1 LEDIIVPSFSKKSV
15 SKLKLSRLLRLRSL
29 FYTKYE
35 KRLAAS
41 IKHMVGSKPFNLVL
55 YKLAIK
61 HASASEESINGMKIS
76 NERLEYLGD
85 AILGA
90 VVAEFLFIKFPFR
103 DEGFLTE
110 TRSRMVNREA
120 LNQIALKIGLSKI
133 IEEEYK
139 GRNLS
144 SHKSLYGDALE
155 AMVGAVY
162 LDRGY
167 HFCKKFILKRI
178 IIHFDLDSIINT
190 TSNFKSKVIEWS
202 QKESIEVDFRTVSV
216 SGNQRFKE
224 FAVDLYINN
233 EIVATGK
240 GATKKKAE
248 QEAAKNAC
256 EILNI
261 AV

>member
-1 LEDIIVPSFSKKSV
+1 M
-15 SKLKLSRLLRLRSL
+15 KLSRLLRLRAL
-29 FYTKYE
+29 FYNKNE
-35 KRLAAS
+35 QRLAAS
-41 IKHMVGSKPFNLVL
+41 IKHMVGSKPFNLKL
-55 YKLAIK
+55 YTLAIK
-61 HASASEESINGMKIS
+61 HSSVAEETVNGLKIS

-85 AILGA
+85 AVLGA

-120 LNQIALKIGLSKI
+120 LNQIAVKIGLSKI
-133 IEEEYK
+133 IEETYK
-139 GRNLS
+139 GRNLGA
-144 SHKSLYGDALE
+144 HKSLYGDALE
-155 AMVGAVY
+155 ALVGAIY

-167 HFCKKFILKRI
+167 KFCKKFILKRL
-178 IIHFDLDSIINT
+178 IIHFDVEGIINT
-190 TSNFKSKVIEWS
+190 TTNFKSKIIEWS
-202 QKESIEVDFRTVSV
+202 QKENKEVDFKMISV

-224 FAVDLYINN
+224 FFVELTISGEVIAS
-233 EIVATGK
+233 GK

-256 EILNI
+256 EKLNI

>member
-1 LEDIIVPSFSKKSV
+1 M
-15 SKLKLSRLLRLRSL
+15 SKLKLSRLLRIRSL
-29 FYTKYE
+29 FYSRYE

-41 IKHMVGSKPFNLVL
+41 IKHLVGSKPFNLSL
-55 YKLAIK
+55 FKLAIK
-61 HASASEESINGMKIS
+61 HASAAEESINGMKIS

-90 VVAEFLFIKFPFR
+90 IVAEFLFIKFPYR

-110 TRSRMVNREA
+110 IRSRMVNREA
-120 LNQIALKIGLSKI
+120 LNQIAMKVGLSKI

-139 GRNLS
+139 GKNLV
-144 SHKSLYGDALE
+144 SHKSIYGDALE
-155 AMVGAVY
+155 ALVGAVY

-178 IIHFDLDSIINT
+178 IIHFDLDNIIKT

-202 QKESIEVDFRTVSV
+202 QKENFEVDFKTVSV

-224 FAVDLYINN
+224 FEVELVVNK

-256 EILNI
+256 EILHI
-261 AV
+261 AI

>member
-1 LEDIIVPSFSKKSV
+1 M
-15 SKLKLSRLLRLRSL
+15 KLSRLLRFQAFL
-29 FYTKYE
+29 FNTDE

-41 IKHMVGSKPFNLVL
+41 IKHMVGSKPFNLSL

-61 HASASEESINGMKIS
+61 HVSVAEEFKNGLRIS

-90 VVAEFLFIKFPFR
+90 VVAEFLFNKFPFR

-120 LNQIALKIGLSKI
+120 LNQIAVKIGLSKI
-133 IEEEYK
+133 LEAELK
-139 GRNLS
+139 GKNLS
-144 SHKSLYGDALE
+144 AHKSIFGDTLE

-167 HFCKKFILKRI
+167 KFCKKFIHQRI
-178 IIHFDLDSIINT
+178 LIHFDVDDIIAT
-190 TSNFKSKVIEWS
+190 TTNFKSKIIEWS
-202 QKESIEVDFRTVSV
+202 QKESKEVDFKLVSV
-216 SGNQRFKE
+216 TGNTRFKE
-224 FAVDLYINN
+224 FLVELWVGG
-233 EIVATGK
+233 EVCTSGK

-256 EILNI
+256 EKLKI
-261 AV
+261 AF

>member
-1 LEDIIVPSFSKKSV
+1 M
-15 SKLKLSRLLRLRSL
+15 SKLKLSRLLRIRSL
-29 FYTKYE
+29 FYSRYE

-41 IKHMVGSKPFNLVL
+41 IKYLVGSKPFNLSL
-55 YKLAIK
+55 FKLAIK
-61 HASASEESINGMKIS
+61 HASAAEESINGMKIS

-90 VVAEFLFIKFPFR
+90 IVAEFLFIKFPYR

-110 TRSRMVNREA
+110 IRSRMVNREA
-120 LNQIALKIGLSKI
+120 LNIIAMKVGLSKI

-139 GRNLS
+139 GKNLV
-144 SHKSLYGDALE
+144 SHKSIYGDALE
-155 AMVGAVY
+155 ALVGAVY

-178 IIHFDLDSIINT
+178 IIHFDLDNIIKT

-202 QKESIEVDFRTVSV
+202 QKENVEVDFKTVSV

-224 FAVDLYINN
+224 FEVELVVNK

-256 EILNI
+256 EILHI
-261 AV
+261 AI

>member
-1 LEDIIVPSFSKKSV
+1 M
-15 SKLKLSRLLRLRSL
+15 KLSRLLRLRSL
-29 FYTKYE
+29 FYTPYE
-35 KRLAAS
+35 KKLAAS
-41 IKHMVGSKPFNLVL
+41 IKHMVGSKPFNLSL

-61 HASASEESINGMKIS
+61 HAAAAEETVNGIKIS

-90 VVAEFLFIKFPFR
+90 VVAEFLFIKYPFR

-120 LNQIALKIGLSKI
+120 LNQIAIKLGLSKI
-133 IEEEYK
+133 IEEEYRGK
-139 GRNLS
+139 NVGT
-144 SHKSLYGDALE
+144 HKSIYGDALE

-167 HFCKKFILKRI
+167 GFCKKFILRRI
-178 IIHFDLDSIINT
+178 IIHFDLDAIINT
-190 TSNFKSKVIEWS
+190 TTNFKSKVIEWS
-202 QKESIEVDFRTVSV
+202 QKENSTVDFRTVSIEG
-216 SGNQRFKE
+216 SQRFKE
-224 FAVDLYINN
+224 FVVELLINN
-233 EIVATGK
+233 EPIATGK

>member
-1 LEDIIVPSFSKKSV
+1 M
-15 SKLKLSRLLRLRSL
+15 KLSRLLRLRSL
-29 FYTKYE
+29 FYSSYE

-41 IKHMVGSKPFNLVL
+41 IKHMVGSKPFNLSL

-61 HASASEESINGMKIS
+61 HAAAAEETVNGMKIS

-85 AILGA
+85 AVLGA
-90 VVAEFLFIKFPFR
+90 VVAEFLFIKYPFR

-120 LNQIALKIGLSKI
+120 LNHIAIKLGLSKI
-133 IEEEYK
+133 IEEEYRGK
-139 GRNLS
+139 NVGT
-144 SHKSLYGDALE
+144 HKSIYGDAFE

-167 HFCKKFILKRI
+167 EFCKKFILRRI

-190 TSNFKSKVIEWS
+190 TTNFKSKVIEWS
-202 QKESIEVDFRTVSV
+202 QKENSSVDFRTVSIDG
-216 SGNQRFKE
+216 SQRFKE
-224 FAVDLYINN
+224 FVVELLINN
-233 EIVATGK
+233 EPVATGK

>member
-1 LEDIIVPSFSKKSV
+1 
-15 SKLKLSRLLRLRSL
+15 LKLSRLLRLQAL
-29 FYTKYE
+29 FYNKNE
-35 KRLAAS
+35 KRLATA
-41 IKHMVGSKPFNLVL
+41 IKHMVGSKPFNLSL

-61 HASASEESINGMKIS
+61 HVSVAEESINGFKIS

-85 AILGA
+85 AVLGA
-90 VVAEFLFIKFPFR
+90 VVAEFLFIKFPYR

-120 LNQIALKIGLSKI
+120 LNQIAIKIGLAKVVDNQ
-133 IEEEYK
+133 YK
-139 GRNLS
+139 GKNLS
-144 SHKSLYGDALE
+144 AHKSIYGDTLE

-167 HFCKKFILKRI
+167 KFCKKFILKRI
-178 IIHFDLDSIINT
+178 IIHFDLDSIIKT